1 MQDIIQRYL
10 DYHFD
15 NTFNEQIETRQ
26 LLRID
31 WFDEAGI
38 RAALYMSKVNP
49 DIDDAH
55 NYLQSKSLVDL
66 ILLCPPLNK
75 EDITE

>member
-1 MQDIIQRYL
+1 MRDIGQRYL

-15 NTFNEQIETRQ
+15 NTFTEEIETRQ
-26 LLRID
+26 LLKID
-31 WFDEAGI
+31 WYDDEGI

-49 DIDDAH
+49 SMDDVDDF
-55 NYLQSKSLVDL
+55 LQDKSLVDL
-66 ILLCPPLNK
+66 ILLCPPLNQ